1 MLRTNLAARPFYNER
16 IVRALL
22 VALAAVAVGLS
33 IYTAGEF
40 ISLGARNRSLDSQA
54 AAAEQRARELRA
66 EAAKVRQSVSRADL
80 DKVAAAAREANVL
93 IDRRAFSWTALFNRF
108 EETLPADVRI
118 TAVQPQVSND
128 GRLVIAMTALSRRVE
143 ELDTFIDRL
152 EKTGAF
158 GSTLSREE
166 QVEED
171 GTIRS
176 IIQGFY
182 GASAGDPRPASKAGG
197 AGTPPPPTTAS
208 GAGEGR

>member
-1 MLRTNLAARPFYNER
+1 MLRTNLAARPFYNQR

-22 VALAAVAVGLS
+22 VALAALAVGLS
-33 IYTAGEF
+33 IYTAGRF
-40 ISLGARNRSLDSQA
+40 ISLSARHRSLDAQA

-66 EAAKVRQSVSRADL
+66 EAAKIRQSVSRADL

-108 EETLPADVRI
+108 EATLPADVRI
-118 TAVQPQVSND
+118 TAVQPQVSSD

-182 GASAGDPRPASKAGG
+182 GSSAGSPHPASESGRG
-197 AGTPPPPTTAS
+197 GTPPPATAAN
-208 GAGEGR
+208 GAGEAR

>member
-22 VALAAVAVGLS
+22 VALAALAVGLS
-33 IYTAGEF
+33 IYTAGRF
-40 ISLGARNRSLDSQA
+40 ISLSARNRSLDSQA
-54 AAAEQRARELRA
+54 AAAEQRARDLRV

-108 EETLPADVRI
+108 EETLPGDVRI

-182 GASAGDPRPASKAGG
+182 GGSAGGPKPASEPGG

-208 GAGEGR
+208 GPGEGR